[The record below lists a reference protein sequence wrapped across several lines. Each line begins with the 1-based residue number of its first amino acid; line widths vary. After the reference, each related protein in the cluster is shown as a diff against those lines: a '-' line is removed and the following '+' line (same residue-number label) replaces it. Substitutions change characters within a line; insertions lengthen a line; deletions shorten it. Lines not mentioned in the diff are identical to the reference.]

1 VETPNKNPVCMEGNR
16 CTKHFL
22 KGFNSKTTIDE
33 DGFLVYRR
41 RDDGRHG
48 KKGKVEVDNRYVMPY
63 NRGMLV
69 KFQGHINVEWCNMSI
84 LVKYLFKYIHK
95 GVDYVCGIL
104 KEKGLKDNQIDGIKR
119 YLEMRYISTIDA
131 C

>member
-33 DGFLVYRR
+33 DRFLVYRR

-63 NRGMLV
+63 NRDMLV
-69 KFQGHINVEWCNMSI
+69 KFQAHINVEWCNMSI